1 MLMMTM
7 MRVMMMVMTMKIVGD
22 DGDGVG
28 DVGHDDDDGGNDGH
42 HLLRALTVLG
52 ALSNP
57 LPWFFPV

>member
-1 MLMMTM
+1 
-7 MRVMMMVMTMKIVGD
+7 MMVMTMKIVGD